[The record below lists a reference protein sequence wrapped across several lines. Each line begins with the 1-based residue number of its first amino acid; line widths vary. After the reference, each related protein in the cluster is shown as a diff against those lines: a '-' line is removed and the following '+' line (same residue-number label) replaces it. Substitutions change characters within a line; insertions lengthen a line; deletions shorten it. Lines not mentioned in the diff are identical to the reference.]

1 MLRIVIIDDEEYVR
15 AALQKV
21 LSSAKIEVEVA
32 ADARSGM
39 ALMRELRA
47 DLVIVDIVLPGMDGV
62 AAIAQ
67 MRQEYPQMA
76 IVAISG
82 GGNFGLSAYQP
93 DAISTGSYLA
103 ASTAA
108 GADAVIAKPFETREI
123 YAQINK
129 ALASKGIAQTI

>member
-1 MLRIVIIDDEEYVR
+1 MVIIDDEEYVR
-15 AALQKV
+15 AALQRV
-21 LSSAKIEVEVA
+21 LSSAKIEVGVA
-32 ADARSGM
+32 AEAGSGM
-39 ALMRELRA
+39 ALVRELRA
-47 DLVIVDIVLPGMDGV
+47 DIVIVDIVLPGMDGV

-67 MRQEYPQMA
+67 MRQEFPQLA

-82 GGNFGLSAYQP
+82 GGNFGLSEYQP
-93 DAISTGSYLA
+93 DAISTKSYLA

-129 ALASKGIAQTI
+129 ALASKGIAQAI